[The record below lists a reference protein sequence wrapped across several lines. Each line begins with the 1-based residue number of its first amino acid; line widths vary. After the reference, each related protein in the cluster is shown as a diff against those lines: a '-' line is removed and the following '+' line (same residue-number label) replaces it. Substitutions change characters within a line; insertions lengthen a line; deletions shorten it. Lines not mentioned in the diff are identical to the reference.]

1 MKKFVRKEFGMNQK
15 NALVAAIIFGGT
27 VALAGNYAWSQEA
40 PGETRQPFPEQTRPG
55 ENEGIPGMHGG
66 GTQELST
73 RDMQAVQQVL
83 KDKGYKVTVDGTA
96 NDVTRA
102 AIRKFQQDEGLTVT
116 GMIDEPTANRLGF
129 QMRSQNPSGAPA
141 GSRQPGSTYQPG
153 TGRPGSNNPDI
164 TEPKRGS
171 TGGRQES
178 TDGNPK

>member
-1 MKKFVRKEFGMNQK
+1 MKKTFLGAVILTG
-15 NALVAAIIFGGT
+15 AVG
-27 VALAGNYAWSQEA
+27 LAGGAAWSQEA
-40 PGETRQPFPEQTRPG
+40 PGETRQPNRGQARPG
-55 ENEGIPGMHGG
+55 EQEGIPGMRGG

-83 KDKGYKVTVDGTA
+83 KDKGYNVTVDGTA
-96 NDVTRA
+96 NDATRA

-129 QMRSQNPSGAPA
+129 QVRSQSPSGARS
-141 GSRQPGSTYQPG
+141 GSSGSTYQPG
-153 TGRPGSNNPDI
+153 TGRPGANNPEI
-164 TEPKRGS
+164 TEPKPGS

>member
-1 MKKFVRKEFGMNQK
+1 MNK
-15 NALVAAIIFGGT
+15 YFLRAVILGGAVGLT
-27 VALAGNYAWSQEA
+27 ASVSWSQEA
-40 PGETRQPFPEQTRPG
+40 PGETRQPNRGQARPG
-55 ENEGIPGMHGG
+55 EQEGIPGMRGG

-83 KDKGYKVTVDGTA
+83 KDKGYKVSVDGTA
-96 NDVTRA
+96 NDATRA

-129 QMRSQNPSGAPA
+129 QMRSQSPSGAPS
-141 GSRQPGSTYQPG
+141 GSSGRSGSTYQPG
-153 TGRPGSNNPDI
+153 TSRPGSNNPDI